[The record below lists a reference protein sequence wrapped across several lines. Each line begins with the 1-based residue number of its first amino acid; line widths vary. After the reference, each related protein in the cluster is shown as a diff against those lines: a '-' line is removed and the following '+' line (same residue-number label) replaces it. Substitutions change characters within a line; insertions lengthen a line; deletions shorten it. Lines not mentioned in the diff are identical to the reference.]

1 MEPFIYLFVYLIL
14 LSLITRGLPSK
25 YKTTVQCVGS
35 FVALLFLLGLHSPN
49 VGSDMQHYIPAFQ
62 GAEKEL
68 TLRPDFVLGF
78 EPGFVFYMSA
88 IKFLTSDEQVFL
100 FISAIIILI
109 PIILLISHYSKMPM
123 LSVIIYTSWYLYYFS
138 FSGLRQSLAI
148 SICVIAS
155 LFLLKRKL
163 IPFVL
168 IVIIAS
174 QIHASAL
181 LFIVAYPLYWMRI
194 SNLKLLIASL
204 IILFILIAFKDVISL
219 VADFIF
225 GEGNRYSGHI
235 QSGEF
240 GGFTIALV
248 YLLIA
253 VLQIVVNSKSSGHEN
268 PYIPFLLLLMLFQF
282 TGIYSQ
288 TIPRMG
294 YYFLPFFALSFP
306 EMIKQLPKKNRTVIE
321 LALVVLFVT
330 FFFIQASTHY
340 LEVTPFK
347 FYWEG

>member
-1 MEPFIYLFVYLIL
+1 MEPFIYLFVFLIL
-14 LSLITRGLPSK
+14 LFLISRSLPSK
-25 YKTTVQCVGS
+25 YRTMVQCVGS
-35 FVALLFLLGLHSPN
+35 FVALLFLLGFHSPN
-49 VGSDMQHYIPAFQ
+49 VGWDMQHYIPAFQ
-62 GAEKEL
+62 GVEKEL
-68 TLRPDFVLGF
+68 TMRPDFVLGF
-78 EPGFVFYMSA
+78 EPGFVLYMSA
-88 IKFLTSDEQVFL
+88 IKILTSDEQVFL
-100 FISAIIILI
+100 FISAIIILV
-109 PIILLISHYSKMPM
+109 PIILLIYKYSKMPM
-123 LSVIIYTSWYLYYFS
+123 LSIIIYTSWYLYYFS

-168 IVIIAS
+168 IVVVAS

-181 LFIVAYPLYWMRI
+181 LYLIAYPLYWMRI
-194 SNLKLLIASL
+194 SNMKLFIASL
-204 IILFILIAFKDVISL
+204 VFLFILIAFKDVISL
-219 VADFIF
+219 VADFVF

-248 YLLIA
+248 YLAIA
-253 VLQIVVNSKSSGHEN
+253 VMQIVINSKRPDHEN
-268 PYIPFLLLLMLFQF
+268 PFIPFLLLLMLLQF

-306 EMIKQLPKKNRTVIE
+306 EMIKQIPKKNRTFTE
-321 LALVVLFVT
+321 LALVVVFVA
-330 FFFIQASTHY
+330 FFFLQASTHY